1 MFQLIRAISALDLA
15 TRQAPVFLVSFLVAS
30 FFYKFGNF
38 ALEAV
43 AFLATWFVLDAAV
56 EAVRLLVRRLRGEAS
71 RQTA

>member
-15 TRQAPVFLVSFLVAS
+15 ARQAPVLVVSFLVAS
-30 FFYKFGNF
+30 LFYKFGNF
-38 ALEAV
+38 ALEAA

-56 EAVRLLVRRLRGEAS
+56 EGVRLLVRRLRGEES